1 MTDTAVHPSQVSI
14 VVLNCNG
21 YDDACACLRSLL
33 RFTSPDA
40 EILVCDNGSIRNE
53 AALFQEEFGE
63 RIRYERF
70 EKNLGVTNGF
80 NAAIGLA
87 TRPLVVGLN
96 NDTEVTE
103 GWLEPLLDT
112 MKDASVA
119 ACQPKLRSLFDRSF
133 FDYSGACGGYLD
145 CFGYP
150 FTRGRVIDTIEKDSG
165 QYDQPCDIH
174 WTSGAC
180 MMFRRA
186 LGEKHGGFQLL
197 DEVSLCWRWR
207 NDGYKIRSVPASVV
221 CHKGAVHKDYS
232 PQRRFLYHRNN
243 LLTILSLGS
252 PLQLLIVLLPRLMLE
267 CATIVYYLCVGRPSA
282 AFAVLRALGSF
293 FLRAPAVFRGRP
305 AALHRSTL
313 MPVSIIWN
321 YFILRRHTF
330 QELLTA

>member
-1 MTDTAVHPSQVSI
+1 MTNDASGPSAVSI
-14 VVLNCNG
+14 VILHCNG
-21 YDDACACLRSLL
+21 LEDTRACLQSVL

-40 EILVCDNGSIRNE
+40 EILVCDNGSAQNE
-53 AALFQEEFGE
+53 AALLQAEFGA

-70 EKNLGVTNGF
+70 ETNLGVTNGF
-80 NAAIGLA
+80 NAAIGLS

-103 GWLEPLLDT
+103 GWLEPLLDAMQDT
-112 MKDASVA
+112 SVA
-119 ACQPKLRSLFDRSF
+119 ACQPKLQSLFNRSF

-150 FTRGRVIDTIEKDSG
+150 FTRGRVIDTIEKDNG
-165 QYDQPCDIH
+165 QYDHPCDIH

-207 NDGYKIRSVPASVV
+207 NDGYRIRSVPASVV
-221 CHKGAVHKDYS
+221 CHKGRVHRDYS
-232 PQRRFLYHRNN
+232 PKRRFLYHRNN

-252 PLQLLIVLLPRLMLE
+252 SRQLLTVLLPRLALE
-267 CATIVYYLCVGRPSA
+267 CATVVYYLCIGRPSA
-282 AFAVLRALGSF
+282 AFAVLQALGSF
-293 FLRAPAVFRGRP
+293 FLHAPAVFYQRP
-305 AALHRSTL
+305 AALHRSAL

-321 YFILRRHTF
+321 YFILRRRTL